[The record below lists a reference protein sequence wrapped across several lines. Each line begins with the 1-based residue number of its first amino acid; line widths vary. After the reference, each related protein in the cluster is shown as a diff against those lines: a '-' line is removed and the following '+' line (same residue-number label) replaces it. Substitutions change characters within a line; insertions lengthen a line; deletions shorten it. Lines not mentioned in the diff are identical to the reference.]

1 MPAKVLDSRALLA
14 FFMDEQPAASRV
26 EKIIKDAV
34 RTDRNKVYLSAVGWS
49 ELYAGLER
57 AAGQDMARETMAQLD
72 QLPVIVLGV
81 DDDLKL
87 CRLAGRLQAAHDI
100 TVGAAFAAALAQ
112 DKRATLCTDD
122 PQFEALKSAVR
133 IEPLG
138 GETASMTGPA
148 LGAPVLVTENSP
160 Q

>member
-34 RTDRNKVYLSAVGWS
+34 RTERNKVYLSAVGWS

-57 AAGQDMARETMAQLD
+57 AAGQDAARETMAELER
-72 QLPVIVLGV
+72 LPVLVVGV
-81 DDDLKL
+81 DEDLKL

-122 PQFEALKSAVR
+122 PQFDVLKSAVR

-138 GETASMTGPA
+138 GENASMTGPA
-148 LGAPVLVTENSP
+148 LGAPALVAENSA